1 MDNKH
6 FVDIPFT
13 KETNVD
19 EYIGAFNIQ
28 DDTIDFDKLDEYNNS
43 KYVLNADGLQG
54 IESVVDN
61 MQLNWEHDITNN
73 LDDKTQLFQ
82 SWINNL
88 ATVAKEWEPGASNKY
103 YKNDVV
109 TYNEDPGAYFICL
122 EDCDGTEPINY
133 VKFTNSSNRKDSFN
147 WGLCVNN
154 DIDDSNESFI
164 GTSESGSINAF
175 QLTYK
180 YDGEYKLEFTKKD
193 TFVGEI
199 NYLIFNGDREI
210 FQHMN
215 FIVNDSKWLRVYIRG
230 DAGQNSFDLDWR
242 GEWESGE
249 SYIHGAAIPP
259 KFIPPSLVWYQVGS
273 VINFYVCIQNV
284 TSDIP
289 PHQDSEHWVKL
300 FSKQLDAFVI
310 LDEMQ
315 DQEYFDDNTNPSV
328 FGVTDYLTYNRN
340 TTGIKYRDYTFTEL
354 DEHGRVPNVQKLNDG
369 IIKVVV
375 EVYKNGELNDT
386 MSNAFFAN
394 NKSNEFRMSTTDYDF
409 DVTTTYYD
417 VEGDCYIWFD
427 NNITIKTESYS
438 LKIFIDT
445 VMSIDMVKIID
456 RIHTTYYFDPFY
468 LLLRGSGGSL
478 RDDNGVSFNTILRN
492 LILRINI

>member
-259 KFIPPSLVWYQVGS
+259 EFIPPSLVWYQVGS

-310 LDEMQ
+310 LDEMPSQ
-315 DQEYFDDNTNPSV
+315 AYFDNEMNPSV
-328 FGVTDYLTYNRN
+328 FGVV
-340 TTGIKYRDYTFTEL
+340 
-354 DEHGRVPNVQKLNDG
+354 DETQSV
-369 IIKVVV
+369 
-375 EVYKNGELNDT
+375 
-386 MSNAFFAN
+386 NA
-394 NKSNEFRMSTTDYDF
+394 
-409 DVTTTYYD
+409 
-417 VEGDCYIWFD
+417 I
-427 NNITIKTESYS
+427 
-438 LKIFIDT
+438 
-445 VMSIDMVKIID
+445 KIID
-456 RIHTTYYFDPFY
+456 RTHTTDVSDPFY